1 MTFTYAGTYNSDREK
16 VRENIRDTVSGSGPL
31 PADANFSDELIAGII
46 ADEGTWQR
54 AVAACFE
61 MLASAWS
68 RFPSYSTDGLRLD
81 RSDIADAFVK
91 TAKEWRGKY
100 GGSARQY
107 APVYV
112 AGQITK
118 DGYSDDITNDD
129 VDAAGEYGGHQFEYV
144 TPGQ

>member
-1 MTFTYAGTYNSDREK
+1 MAFTYAGTYDSDREK
-16 VRENIRDTVSGSGPL
+16 IRENIRDTVSGSGPL
-31 PADANFSDELIAGII
+31 PADANFSDALIAGII
-46 ADEGTWQR
+46 TDEGSWQR
-54 AVAACFE
+54 TVAACFE

-68 RFPSYSTDGLRLD
+68 RFPSYSTDGLKLD
-81 RSDIADAFVK
+81 RSDIAEAFAK
-91 TAKEWRGKY
+91 TAKEWRVKY

-129 VDAAGEYGGHQFEYV
+129 VEATAEYGNHKFEYV
-144 TPGQ
+144 TP